1 MDSVKLYEL
10 VKAADELGDLID
22 RDVEIETC
30 DADPDYIV
38 VDVIWEDFHDA
49 YDNFEDCYNALRNM
63 ICGIRLYKQCREEE

>member
-1 MDSVKLYEL
+1 MDIEKLDKL

-22 RDVEIETC
+22 REVEIETC
-30 DADPDYIV
+30 DADPDYIG

-49 YDNFEDCYNALRNM
+49 YDNFDDCYNALRNM

>member
-1 MDSVKLYEL
+1 MDIEKLDKL

-30 DADPDYIV
+30 DADPDYIG

-49 YDNFEDCYNALRNM
+49 YDNFDDCYNSLRDM
-63 ICGIRLYKQCREEE
+63 ICGIRLYKKCREEE

>member
-30 DADPDYIV
+30 DADPDYIAI
-38 VDVIWEDFHDA
+38 DVIWEDFHDV

-63 ICGIRLYKQCREEE
+63 ICGIRLYKQRREEE